1 MLIVLAKHLPTS
13 DSGEVRTMF
22 AHEQTL
28 HGPYL
33 DRFFDANPES
43 ELAWIHHLGT
53 RRYAPAADAVQKL
66 STDAE
71 ELDEKHVRH
80 SLAVLHSRTYMDD
93 AVDAEHWQVDGAS
106 TAG

>member
-1 MLIVLAKHLPTS
+1 
-13 DSGEVRTMF
+13 MF
-22 AHEQTL
+22 AHDQTL

-33 DRFFDANPES
+33 DRFFDMNPDS

-66 STDAE
+66 AVDAE

-80 SLAVLHSRTYMDD
+80 AFAALYSRTDMGP
-93 AVDAEHWQVDGAS
+93 AVDVEHWEAD
-106 TAG
+106 